1 MTPIKKTKKADIL
14 NYLRE
19 TQTMQFNTRASIVEV
34 SFSGRCDVLR
44 IELTPFI
51 GCKSTFTLYQKADK
65 AYNDQV
71 MADFKDRWLYY
82 EDNWQNYEELYI

>member
-19 TQTMQFNTRASIVEV
+19 TQTMQFNTRASIIEV
-34 SFSGRCDVLR
+34 SFSGRCDVIR

-51 GCKSTFTLYQKADK
+51 GCKSTFTLYQLKDK

-71 MADFKDRWLYY
+71 MTDFKERWLYY
-82 EDNWQNYEELYI
+82 EEHYL

>member
-19 TQTMQFNTRASIVEV
+19 TQTMQFNTRASIIAVR
-34 SFSGRCDVLR
+34 FSGRCDVIR

-51 GCKSTFTLYQKADK
+51 GCKSTFALFLDRHK
-65 AYNDQV
+65 AYNDRV
-71 MADFKDRWLYY
+71 MADFKDKWLYY
-82 EDNWQNYEELYI
+82 EEHYL

>member
-1 MTPIKKTKKADIL
+1 MTPVEKTTKADIL

-44 IELTPFI
+44 IELYPFI
-51 GCKSTFTLYQKADK
+51 GCKSTFALYRLKDK
-65 AYNDQV
+65 AYNDRV
-71 MADFKDRWLYY
+71 MADFKDKWLYY
-82 EDNWQNYEELYI
+82 EGDYI

>member
-1 MTPIKKTKKADIL
+1 MTPIEKTKKADIL

-34 SFSGRCDVLR
+34 FFSGRCDVLR

-51 GCKSTFTLYQKADK
+51 LCKSTFTLYQKADK

-82 EDNWQNYEELYI
+82 EDNWQNYEEHYI

>member
-1 MTPIKKTKKADIL
+1 MTPIEKTKKADIL

-34 SFSGRCDVLR
+34 SFSGRCDVIR

-51 GCKSTFTLYQKADK
+51 GCKSTFALYQEKDK
-65 AYNDQV
+65 AYNDRV
-71 MADFKDRWLYY
+71 MADFKDKWLDY
-82 EDNWQNYEELYI
+82 EDKWLNYEGDYI